1 VLLVFQFIS
10 IAMSLMELQIHL
22 SDFLSIVQCGVSYYL
37 LVSFTKDEYMD
48 VWKSKLFVFII
59 WISLFVFDFRVDIK
73 WIYINVISD
82 SYPNI

>member
-48 VWKSKLFVFII
+48 VWKSKLFVLII
-59 WISLFVFDFRVDIK
+59 WISLFVFDFSVDIK
-73 WIYINVISD
+73 WIYINVIPD

>member
-59 WISLFVFDFRVDIK
+59 WISLFVFDFSVDIK